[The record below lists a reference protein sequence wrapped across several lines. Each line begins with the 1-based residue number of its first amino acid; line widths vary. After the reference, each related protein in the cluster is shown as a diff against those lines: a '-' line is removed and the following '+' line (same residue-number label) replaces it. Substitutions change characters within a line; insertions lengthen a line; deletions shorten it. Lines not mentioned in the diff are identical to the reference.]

1 MGRSRT
7 RAIALLAAALL
18 LAGCSVDV
26 DGAPCAG
33 PGSTA
38 DCPAGQGCG
47 NDLRCSAR
55 ALACA
60 TTASRCTPGEGG
72 ACLDPEGLHSG
83 VALARRCT
91 DADRVC
97 GSWVIE
103 PCAANGF
110 ACGLRSGG
118 ARCECPANGRELTV
132 RPDGS
137 LAGALPYPSSAAA
150 PTVCS
155 YRRLSDALSAA
166 AQIVA
171 DPTAVATVTAVGV
184 AAGGTRTFS
193 SATGETFP
201 LVVRERVSLT
211 SDGAAGGGSYELVF
225 DAAGAASAA
234 VELHSGGALADFT
247 VRNGGAGATA
257 DAIAL
262 RCDGRSAPAR
272 LTGVVLD
279 GRSAG
284 GARLGHGFVVDGT
297 CGVVAEDVHVR
308 DMSVAAVA
316 IDSPAAEVAL
326 TGGSIASSGDG
337 VLLGD
342 GRLLLDGVRVASN
355 AGMGIRA
362 NDDFHGAPRVEVRR
376 SKVVGNGD
384 TGLAIVNAIEVRITG
399 TTVFANGAAR
409 SWGGGSLVP
418 SHVAR
423 KAGGLVLWGNPP
435 VAGSLEFGRNRIYA
449 NAGDQVLALGT
460 SSTSTWILDGAG
472 CGSDGSGPDFN
483 LLGCYDPTSVGTLEP
498 YRGLVAIDA
507 NVSAKSVVW
516 WVSMTPSLT
525 TDFYK
530 FGSGISV
537 TTNPWCPEGD
547 PTLVCTSE
555 DPVP

>member
-1 MGRSRT
+1 
-7 RAIALLAAALL
+7 
-18 LAGCSVDV
+18 
-26 DGAPCAG
+26 
-33 PGSTA
+33 
-38 DCPAGQGCG
+38 
-47 NDLRCSAR
+47 
-55 ALACA
+55 
-60 TTASRCTPGEGG
+60 
-72 ACLDPEGLHSG
+72 
-83 VALARRCT
+83 
-91 DADRVC
+91 
-97 GSWVIE
+97 
-103 PCAANGF
+103 
-110 ACGLRSGG
+110 
-118 ARCECPANGRELTV
+118 
-132 RPDGS
+132 
-137 LAGALPYPSSAAA
+137 
-150 PTVCS
+150 VCS

-201 LVVRERVSLT
+201 LVVRERVSLM

-308 DMSVAAVA
+308 DMAVAAVA
-316 IDSPAAEVAL
+316 IDSSAAEVAF
-326 TGGSIASSGDG
+326 TGGSITSSGDG

-376 SKVVGNGD
+376 SKVIGNGD
-384 TGLAIVNAIEVRITG
+384 TGVALVNASEVRMTG

-409 SWGGGSLVP
+409 SWGGVLVA

-423 KAGGLVLWGNPP
+423 RAGGLVLWGNPP
-435 VAGSLEFGRNRIYA
+435 AAGSVEFGRNRIYA

-460 SSTSTWILDGAG
+460 PSTWSLDGPVS
-472 CGSDGSGPDFN
+472 CGSDASGPRFSTI
-483 LLGCYDPTSVGTLEP
+483 GCYDPTSAGTLVP

-507 NVSAKSVVW
+507 GVSATNVAWPETV
-516 WVSMTPSLT
+516 TPSVT

-530 FGSGISV
+530 YGGGSV
-537 TTNPWCPEGD
+537 TLNPWCPEGD